1 MERLALTFFDF
12 YQYLLLP
19 IILIIG
25 WIVCILV
32 GAKQKKELL
41 TVSVIYFWHTLFSCY
56 YWYYTLTNTAD
67 AVGYYIGS
75 HTEEFSLNPGTAFLT
90 TFTSLFTKV
99 FEANYLNTALVFN
112 IFGSIGLILFYK
124 TLRHYFK
131 SLNKFWIL
139 LIFAPSMSFW
149 SAGLGKDAISF
160 FATCL
165 FTFSLVKNQ
174 KVVILIPLAF
184 LSMFMVR
191 PHVAFMML
199 VSYVIFFIVRSRT
212 PFAFKLLTLPMII
225 GGVVLSLGF
234 IQQYVGLQDA
244 SLSGLG
250 SYVGQRQE
258 YNLEGGSSVDIASM
272 SFPMQLFT
280 YIFRPLPFEAHSAVA
295 LLTSLENTVF
305 LLLFIYIL
313 CKTKFKLSYYVE
325 GKNLWLFLYAFFT
338 CSILAVTTA
347 NLGIATR
354 QKWMFMPVLLYLLV
368 YTFYEYRKS
377 RERLRVK

>member
-131 SLNKFWIL
+131 SLGRVPNLKNTEK
-139 LIFAPSMSFW
+139 A
-149 SAGLGKDAISF
+149 
-160 FATCL
+160 L
-165 FTFSLVKNQ
+165 F
-174 KVVILIPLAF
+174 
-184 LSMFMVR
+184 
-191 PHVAFMML
+191 
-199 VSYVIFFIVRSRT
+199 
-212 PFAFKLLTLPMII
+212 
-225 GGVVLSLGF
+225 
-234 IQQYVGLQDA
+234 
-244 SLSGLG
+244 
-250 SYVGQRQE
+250 
-258 YNLEGGSSVDIASM
+258 
-272 SFPMQLFT
+272 
-280 YIFRPLPFEAHSAVA
+280 
-295 LLTSLENTVF
+295 
-305 LLLFIYIL
+305 
-313 CKTKFKLSYYVE
+313 
-325 GKNLWLFLYAFFT
+325 
-338 CSILAVTTA
+338 
-347 NLGIATR
+347 
-354 QKWMFMPVLLYLLV
+354 
-368 YTFYEYRKS
+368 
-377 RERLRVK
+377 